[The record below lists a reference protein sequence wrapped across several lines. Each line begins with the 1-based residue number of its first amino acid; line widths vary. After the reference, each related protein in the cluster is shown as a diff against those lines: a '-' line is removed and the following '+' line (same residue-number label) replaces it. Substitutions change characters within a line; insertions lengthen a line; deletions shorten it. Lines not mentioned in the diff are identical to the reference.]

1 MKDAELKDKVQRIRK
16 EGRVKVQSK
25 AEALELITYAHMV
38 YGYWFQIG
46 DHNSVYCIVVD
57 ENN

>member
-1 MKDAELKDKVQRIRK
+1 MQNAELKDKVRRVRK
-16 EGRVKVQSK
+16 EGLVKVQSK

-38 YGYWFQIG
+38 YGYLFQVG

>member
-1 MKDAELKDKVQRIRK
+1 MRNAELKDKVQRVRK
-16 EGRVKVQSK
+16 EGRVKVESM

-38 YGYWFQIG
+38 YGYWFQIS
-46 DHNSVYCIVVD
+46 DHNSMYCIVVD